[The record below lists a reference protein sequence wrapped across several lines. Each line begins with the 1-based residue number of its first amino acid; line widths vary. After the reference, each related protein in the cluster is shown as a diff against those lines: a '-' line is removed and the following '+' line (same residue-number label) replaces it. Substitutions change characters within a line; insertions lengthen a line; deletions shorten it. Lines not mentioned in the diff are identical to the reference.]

1 MDMFKYE
8 RSADLSLEA
17 QTIQKE
23 AYAQMLKV
31 AENKVFLIEDM
42 LQISEQYLERDGL
55 VTDFD
60 DAAESMA
67 RGEHHV
73 GAHARV
79 CVPHAP
85 VVVAVTRP
93 GVIPDKLMRVRR
105 GIPREHAIFPRE
117 ELVVAFKVEVET
129 RAERVDGELEGSRMT
144 CVVAGSHVRGPCD
157 LVARFNAGMIGRT
170 GRGIDEDRGEHGRH
184 EDEHACRCRS
194 PGAYAPHGPSKWT
207 HAGGRTRSMIVVL
220 FDTMRVR

>member
-1 MDMFKYE
+1 MVV
-8 RSADLSLEA
+8 
-17 QTIQKE
+17 
-23 AYAQMLKV
+23 V
-31 AENKVFLIEDM
+31 ATFS
-42 LQISEQYLERDGL
+42 ISFCGLERDGL

-85 VVVAVTRP
+85 VIVAVIRP

-144 CVVAGSHVRGPCD
+144 CVVAGNHVCGPCD

-170 GRGIDEDRGEHGRH
+170 SRGIDEDRGEHGR
-184 EDEHACRCRS
+184 
-194 PGAYAPHGPSKWT
+194 K
-207 HAGGRTRSMIVVL
+207 
-220 FDTMRVR
+220 